1 MILSPGECHCIH
13 LAGHTQ
19 NDYISLNGVQI
30 ESSRNETLLGVVL
43 DSDLKVDAHMK
54 SLCKKGP
61 SETKSSFSNKQMSF
75 NWPKPP
81 TFELS
86 RKISTCLLSSD
97 LYVPLKDPQ

>member
-13 LAGHTQ
+13 LVGHTQ

-54 SLCKKGP
+54 SLCEKGP

-75 NWPKPP
+75 N
-81 TFELS
+81 
-86 RKISTCLLSSD
+86 
-97 LYVPLKDPQ
+97 